1 MTTDK
6 LKVSSKKSPAA
17 TSGETY
23 GRKQVDKEKVERQH
37 GQGKLLAYERI
48 DRLVDKGTFVEF
60 GTHVTHQCNDFG
72 AEAQRVEG
80 DSVVTGLGKID
91 GREICLFA
99 QDFTVFGGSLSLVA
113 GRKIAMLLDHAAK
126 IGAPVIGINDS
137 GGARIQEGVDSLAGY
152 GNIFVRNVALSGVV
166 PQITVIAGPT
176 AGGAVYSPAIN
187 DFIFMVNNIGKMYI
201 TGPNVVKAVMG
212 EETTHEDLGGSD
224 THTTLSGVAQFAV
237 GSENECFGQI
247 RRLLSFIPSN
257 NKELPPISEVKDD
270 PKRVVD
276 KLRTIIPKDPGTPYD
291 MKEIILAVVDDGDV
305 MEVQEQFAPNILVG
319 FARMDGRPVGIVANQ
334 PLESAGMLDINASV
348 KAARFIR
355 FCDAFNI
362 PLVTFV
368 DVPGFMPGI
377 DQEQNGIIRHGAKLI
392 YAYSEATVPKITVV
406 IRKAYGGAYIV
417 MNSKELGADLNL
429 AWPSAEIA
437 VMGPEGA
444 IDIIKRK
451 DIATSAD
458 SNKRRAE
465 LITEYRERFANPRFS
480 ANRGYID
487 DIIDPADTRRI
498 LIRSL
503 DAFANKVPRNRLDK
517 KHGNIPL

>member
-1 MTTDK
+1 
-6 LKVSSKKSPAA
+6 
-17 TSGETY
+17 
-23 GRKQVDKEKVERQH
+23 
-37 GQGKLLAYERI
+37 
-48 DRLVDKGTFVEF
+48 
-60 GTHVTHQCNDFG
+60 
-72 AEAQRVEG
+72 
-80 DSVVTGLGKID
+80 
-91 GREICLFA
+91 
-99 QDFTVFGGSLSLVA
+99 
-113 GRKIAMLLDHAAK
+113 
-126 IGAPVIGINDS
+126 
-137 GGARIQEGVDSLAGY
+137 
-152 GNIFVRNVALSGVV
+152 
-166 PQITVIAGPT
+166 
-176 AGGAVYSPAIN
+176 
-187 DFIFMVNNIGKMYI
+187 
-201 TGPNVVKAVMG
+201 
-212 EETTHEDLGGSD
+212 
-224 THTTLSGVAQFAV
+224 
-237 GSENECFGQI
+237 
-247 RRLLSFIPSN
+247 
-257 NKELPPISEVKDD
+257 
-270 PKRVVD
+270 
-276 KLRTIIPKDPGTPYD
+276 